1 VQGVTHPDST
11 PVTASP
17 RAHRRRRVLALLGAS
32 LLAPS
37 GPARAEAED
46 VSGSLP
52 RLAFRMQRAGDG
64 ATVTAAD
71 FRGSVVL
78 LYFGYTWCPDVC
90 PTTLANLAAVL
101 NRLDATT
108 VPVRVLFVT
117 VDPARDNLAALRRFT
132 AAFGTDFVGLRPSPD
147 MLAAVARRYRVAYS
161 VQPQTA
167 GKPYTVSHGAG
178 VYVFDRAGAARV
190 ILTGLD
196 QPHPDLAG
204 AAATV
209 RQAAAAPPGRG
220 ALARLLDR

>member
-1 VQGVTHPDST
+1 M
-11 PVTASP
+11 TALP
-17 RAHRRRRVLALLGAS
+17 RPPSRRRVLALAGAG
-32 LLAPS
+32 LLARS

-52 RLAFRMQRAGDG
+52 RLTFRMQRAGDG

-101 NRLDATT
+101 ARLDATT
-108 VPVRVLFVT
+108 APVRVLFIT

-132 AAFGTDFVGLRPSPD
+132 AAFGGDFVGLRPSPD
-147 MLAAVARRYRVAYS
+147 VLAAVARRYRVAYS
-161 VQPQTA
+161 VQPPTAA

-178 VYVFDRAGAARV
+178 VYVFDRTGAARV

-204 AAATV
+204 AAAAIT
-209 RQAAAAPPGRG
+209 QAAAAPPGRG